1 MKMTR
6 ELISVLCLATAA
18 CTATAQKAG
27 DKTLGEAIVEAK
39 RWQTEGD
46 GYVYRPSAKEKS
58 QSATVFDLMA
68 QIALPGI
75 SIDRQNK
82 TATTADGRG
91 RVMIRIDGVEADR
104 QDLLALDPVW
114 LAKLKISDKP
124 GVRYTDDVR
133 YVIDLTTKITSAWSA
148 GTDQTDALTA
158 AHGNHTV
165 YGRWQTQRR
174 GGWKNTFAVNYTLD
188 YANERRTRT
197 DETAHYHLTDGEIK
211 TIQRN
216 DIDRRMEQWGHTAAL
231 KYTLAD
237 STRHVF
243 QAKLSLPFNHT
254 PVSRARRLWTDG
266 LQTDTTT
273 AESHNQSASPAINL
287 FYKAKPDSARSL
299 TLDAVGTIINTR
311 YSSFSDEGSAYAYD
325 VCGRSMSFIGE
336 AVYEH
341 RLRPFTLTAGVNYL
355 LKYTSNRYEG
365 QVVSTTPIHNQNLYV
380 FAAVAGQ
387 TLGVDYKIGM
397 GLTRLSYRQVTHRY
411 NFLLPRPRLDLTLPL
426 PHGLSL
432 SYTLEMS
439 DYVSRIAT
447 VNETMIRRNSM
458 EWEQGN
464 PDLRPNR
471 VWEQSLRLSLNH
483 RRLFALVEAYYK
495 SNLHPNMAA
504 YTRTADDRFI
514 YTQRN
519 QDKIDAVL
527 FTAYASLRLI
537 PDCLSLNLTG
547 QLFRCLN
554 FGDDYTHHRTYPIG
568 SAELTGRFGHVDLTA
583 GAYSGWRFIEGES
596 EGLFGNNFSLSSGY
610 TGDGWRLSL
619 SLANPF
625 GRRHLV
631 NETNLYSR
639 YIQRHV
645 TTHNEGRQLTLGF
658 TWRIGRGKTD
668 DHIAIGGR
676 LKDTDGGVVTQ

>member
-1 MKMTR
+1 MTR
-6 ELISVLCLATAA
+6 EFFSVLCLATAA
-18 CTATAQKAG
+18 CTATAQTGG
-27 DKTLGEAIVEAK
+27 DKTLGEAVVEAK

-58 QSATVFDLMA
+58 QSATVFDLMD

-114 LAKLKISDKP
+114 LTKLKISDKP

-158 AHGNHTV
+158 ARGNHTV

-174 GGWKNTFAVNYTLD
+174 EGWKNTFAVNYTLD
-188 YANERRTRT
+188 YANDRRTRT
-197 DETAHYHLTDGEIK
+197 DETAHYHLIDGNIKEIR
-211 TIQRN
+211 RN
-216 DIDRRMEQWGHTAAL
+216 DIDRREEQWGHTAAL

-254 PVSRARRLWTDG
+254 PVSRARKLWTDG

-273 AESHNQSASPAINL
+273 AESHNRSASPALNL
-287 FYKAKPDSARSL
+287 FYKAQPDSARSL
-299 TLDAVGTIINTR
+299 TLDAVGTLINTR
-311 YSSFSDEGSAYAYD
+311 YSNFSDEGSTYAYD
-325 VCGRSMSFIGE
+325 VRGRSMSFIGE
-336 AVYEH
+336 AIYEH

-355 LKYTSNRYEG
+355 LKYTNNSYEG
-365 QVVSTTPIHNQNLYV
+365 QVVSTTPIHHQNLYA
-380 FAAVAGQ
+380 FAAVAGK

-397 GLTRLSYRQVTHRY
+397 GLTRLSYRQTTHRY

-432 SYTLEMS
+432 NYTLEMS
-439 DYVSRIAT
+439 DHVSRIAT

-495 SNLHPNMAA
+495 SNRHPNMAA

-519 QDKIDAVL
+519 QDKIDAVM
-527 FTAYASLRLI
+527 FIAYARLSLI
-537 PDCLSLNLTG
+537 PDCLRLNLTG

-568 SAELTGRFGHVDLTA
+568 SAELTGRFGHIDLTA

-596 EGLFGNNFSLSSGY
+596 EGLFGNNFLLSGGY

-625 GRRHLV
+625 GSRHLV

-668 DHIAIGGR
+668 DHIATGSK
-676 LKDTDGGVVTQ
+676 LKDNDGGVVTQ